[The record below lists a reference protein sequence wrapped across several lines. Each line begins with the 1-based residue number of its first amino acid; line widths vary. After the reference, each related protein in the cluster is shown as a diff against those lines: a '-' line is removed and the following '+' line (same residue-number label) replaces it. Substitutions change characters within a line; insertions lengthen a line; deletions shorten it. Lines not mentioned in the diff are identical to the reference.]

1 MKYYYI
7 ILLSALLLAS
17 CMSPNNSLQMDAV
30 REQIDLTGWWKFKT
44 DPKNEGDS
52 SRWFDDSV
60 DKTFWPLVKVPIAFD
75 NCGPGLERYF
85 GTAWFFRNVVVPEIF
100 KGRRAVLH
108 FEGINYNARI
118 WVNGEFVGEN
128 NDPFLPFDFE
138 ITDFVK
144 IGEENSIAVSINNIR
159 QLGQFPLFEGWY
171 GQGGFL
177 REAYLVATNRV
188 HITET
193 MLVAS
198 PSFDVQKQQGHIIVR
213 ANVNNDSEQSENLK
227 MQVRITGQSGKG
239 LATLVSQDV
248 TIYPG
253 QATEITVEGDVS
265 GVHWWS
271 PDSPVLYLVEASILQ
286 GNTILDKLVRRTGF
300 RKIEVKDAKLL
311 VNGEEVYL
319 LGFNRHEDS
328 PHTGMAV
335 DLQQAREDFLQMKEI
350 GCNYVRFCHYPHHP
364 GELDLCDE
372 IGLFILAENAMN
384 EWGHIDHPAPNPGLP
399 LTPEDAPLII
409 KNAKRTLKKMVA
421 RDNHHPSIIIWSI
434 SNENEESRNDVS
446 DGNNEL
452 VQYGKKLDQSRP
464 WTHVSNSFRKEGWEK
479 FYLYDD
485 VIVVNVYP
493 THWYTATD
501 EDIAAGLP
509 ESTRIMREMLKM
521 IHEKFPQKPIIVG
534 EYGFPNGDAGEAG
547 AKKQAVA
554 TEAEFNGL
562 HAPYVAGGALWCY
575 ARHPWP
581 WYNVSS
587 YGYVSRD
594 RMSQFPAMSVV
605 ERLYKGHT
613 NNKNKVQNAL

>member
-1 MKYYYI
+1 MIDMKYCGI
-7 ILLSALLLAS
+7 KLLFVLLLAS
-17 CMSPNNSLQMDAV
+17 CMPSNNSLQV
-30 REQIDLTGWWKFKT
+30 ESIREQIDITGWWKFMA
-44 DPKNEGDS
+44 DPKDEGDS
-52 SRWFDDSV
+52 LKWFNDSV
-60 DKTFWPLVKVPIAFD
+60 DKTFWPLVKVPIGFD

-85 GTAWFFRNVVVPEIF
+85 GTAWFFRNVVVPETF

-108 FEGINYNARI
+108 FEGISYNARI

-138 ITDFVK
+138 VTDFVK
-144 IGEENSIAVSINNIR
+144 IGEENTIAVSINNIR

-177 REAYLVATNRV
+177 REAFLVATDQV
-188 HITET
+188 HITKT
-193 MLVAS
+193 MMVAS
-198 PSFDVQKQQGHIIVR
+198 PSFDVIKQGGHLMVKANIV
-213 ANVNNDSEQSENLK
+213 NDSEKSKNLR
-227 MQVRITGQSGKG
+227 MQVRIACQSDKE
-239 LATLVSQDV
+239 LATLVSKDV
-248 TIYPG
+248 SVNPG
-253 QATEITVEGDVS
+253 CTAGITVDGDVS
-265 GVHWWS
+265 GVQWWS
-271 PDSPVLYLVEASILQ
+271 PDSPVLYLVEISILQ
-286 GNTILDKLVRRTGF
+286 GDIILDKLVRRTGF
-300 RKIEVKDAKLL
+300 RKVVVKDARLL
-311 VNGEEVYL
+311 VNSEEVYL

-328 PHTGMAV
+328 PRTGMAV
-335 DLQQAREDFLQMKEI
+335 DLEQARADFIQMKEM

-372 IGLFILAENAMN
+372 IGLYVLAENAMN
-384 EWGHIDHPAPNPGLP
+384 EWGRIDHPAPNPGIP
-399 LTPEDAPLII
+399 LAPEDAPLII
-409 KNAKRTLKKMVA
+409 ENAKRTLAKMIA
-421 RDNHHPSIIIWSI
+421 RDNHHPSIIMWSI
-434 SNENEESRNDVS
+434 GNENDETRQDVS

-452 VQYGKKLDQSRP
+452 VQFGQTLDQSRP

-493 THWYTATD
+493 THWYSATE

-521 IHEKFPQKPIIVG
+521 IHEIFPDKPIIVG

-554 TEAEFNGL
+554 TEAEFKGL
-562 HAPYVAGGALWCY
+562 HAPYVAGGALWGY

-594 RMSQFPAMSVV
+594 RMSRFPAMAVV
-605 ERLYKGHT
+605 ERLYKGYSRD
-613 NNKNKVQNAL
+613 NKKD